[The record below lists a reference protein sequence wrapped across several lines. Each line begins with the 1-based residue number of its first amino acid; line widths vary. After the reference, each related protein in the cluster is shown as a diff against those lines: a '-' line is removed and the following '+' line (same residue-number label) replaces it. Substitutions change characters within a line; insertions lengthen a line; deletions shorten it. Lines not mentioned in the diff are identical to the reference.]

1 MNVFFNIKDNIQEYL
16 YRMNDY
22 SLDKLFSMMRKE
34 IESMG
39 IIDGA
44 EIMHW
49 KTPDKMF
56 EFEIE
61 RVGNSFIPNLSCP
74 QYTNIIRIKNNLGI
88 QIHELR
94 FSEFECLN
102 ILSAIAEFCQCHF
115 DNSDTSVILEA
126 NNKNI
131 QQYSNIV
138 DQTYIH
144 INPSSTIVNDPMIHL
159 EFSKS
164 NPRLCKVTFLIYNLP
179 PNQMLIELLHFVLDY
194 DTLVEMCFVIFFQCI
209 IDLDLDNFCY
219 NGYGDDLYKVE
230 DFVYGGTQPQ
240 TTDIHPTIQN
250 QISQVPVV
258 MNQQII
264 PNTQSTTTV
273 VPKLDT
279 STKYKLGSKLELHKM
294 KKGDQ

>member
-39 IIDGA
+39 VIDGGD
-44 EIMHW
+44 IVKW

-61 RVGNSFIPNLSCP
+61 RIGNSFTPNLYDP
-74 QYTNIIRIKNNLGI
+74 QYTNIIKIKNNLGV

-102 ILSAIAEFCQCHF
+102 ILSTIADFCQCHF
-115 DNSDTSVILEA
+115 DNSNMPLIINHDSSVYQFA
-126 NNKNI
+126 
-131 QQYSNIV
+131 NIV
-138 DQTYIH
+138 DQIYIH
-144 INPSSTIVNDPMIHL
+144 INPNSTIVVDPIIHL

-164 NPRLCKVTFLIYNLP
+164 NPKLCRISFLQYNIHT
-179 PNQMLIELLHFVLDY
+179 NQMIELLHFVLDY
-194 DTLVEMCFVIFFQCI
+194 DALVEMCFVIFFQCI
-209 IDLDLDNFCY
+209 IDLDLENFCY

-240 TTDIHPTIQN
+240 TTDIQTTMQN
-250 QISQVPVV
+250 QIPQVSVV
-258 MNQQII
+258 TNQQII
-264 PNTQSTTTV
+264 PTAQSTTTI

-279 STKYKLGSKLELHKM
+279 STKYKLGSKLEFHKM
-294 KKGDQ
+294 KRGNK